1 MIAKRSD
8 LILKKFVIVESR
20 LSFILPT
27 EVEENNSVDILN
39 SYPVDIDFRI
49 EQDITEEIYRIVAS
63 VNINANNEENM
74 PGYSITTTG
83 MCFFEFDKTAVLSK
97 DQKIQMLQISGL
109 SICITNLRSYIANQ
123 TSYFP
128 WGSYSFYAVDVQ
140 DLLKSKENSSNEN

>member
-1 MIAKRSD
+1 MIAQKSD
-8 LILKKFVIVESR
+8 LILKKFVIVESH

-27 EVEENNSVDILN
+27 EDEENNPLDILN
-39 SYPVDIDFRI
+39 SYPVDIDFSI
-49 EQDITEEIYRIVAS
+49 EKDITEEIFRIVAS
-63 VNINANNEENM
+63 VNINANNEDNK
-74 PGYSITTTG
+74 PGYSIAATG
-83 MCFFEFDKTAVLSK
+83 MSFFEFDKTTELSE
-97 DQKIQMLQISGL
+97 DQKIQMLRISGL